1 MKNLLRMAFTFFIAC
16 SVNAQ
21 IQTPAAS
28 PAASLTQTVGLTE
41 ITMDYSRPSM
51 RGRKIFGEILP
62 YGTIWRTGA
71 NATTKFTIDKAITI
85 GGKELKAGIYSL
97 YTIPGESEWEM
108 IFYTDDS
115 DPLLTAFD
123 DSKIALRTMVESQ
136 KLPMEI
142 ETFTITIDDVTTDGA
157 TLGLM
162 WSDQYVG
169 VPFKVSTDQ
178 EVMASI
184 DSALNGPAAGD
195 YYNAAVYYLNAGKDI
210 EKSKTWMDK
219 AMSMTENPRFWQLR
233 QQSLIL
239 AKSGDKK
246 GAIKAAKASLADAE
260 TAGNA
265 DYIKMNKDS
274 LKEWGAM

>member
-1 MKNLLRMAFTFFIAC
+1 MKNFLKVAFTFFITC
-16 SVNAQ
+16 SLSAQ
-21 IQTPAAS
+21 IQTPAPS
-28 PAASLTQTVGLTE
+28 PAATLTQTVGLTE
-41 ITMDYSRPSM
+41 ISIDYSRSSM
-51 RGRKIFGEILP
+51 RDRKIFGGILP

-71 NATTKFTIDKAITI
+71 NATTKFSTDKAITI
-85 GGKELKAGIYSL
+85 GDKELKAGTYSL
-97 YTIPGESEWEM
+97 FTVPGENEWEVV
-108 IFYTDDS
+108 FYTDDS
-115 DPLLTAFD
+115 NPLPTELEE
-123 DSKIALRTMVESQ
+123 SKIALKTMAEAQ
-136 KLPMEI
+136 QLPMEI
-142 ETFTITIDDVTTDGA
+142 ETFTITIDDVTSDGA
-157 TLGLM
+157 MLGLM
-162 WSDQYVG
+162 WEDQYVG

-195 YYNAAVYYLNAGKDI
+195 YYNAAVYFLNAGKDI
-210 EKSKTWMDK
+210 EKSKMWMDK

-246 GAIKAAKASLADAE
+246 GAIKTAKASLADAE
-260 TAGNA
+260 KEGNA

>member
-1 MKNLLRMAFTFFIAC
+1 MKKFLSLALTVFITC
-16 SVNAQ
+16 SMSAQ

-28 PAASLTQTVGLTE
+28 PAASLTQTVGLTK
-41 ITMDYSRPSM
+41 ISMDYSRPSM
-51 RGRKIFGEILP
+51 RGRKIFGGILP

-71 NATTKFTIDKAITI
+71 NSTTKFSTDKAITL
-85 GGKELKAGIYSL
+85 GGKELKAGTYSL
-97 YTIPGESEWEM
+97 YTIPGENEWEV

-115 DPLLTAFD
+115 NPLLTEFD
-123 DSKIALRTMVESQ
+123 DSKIALRTMAEAQ
-136 KLPMEI
+136 QLPMNI
-142 ETFTITIDDVTTDGA
+142 ETFTITIDDVTADGA

-162 WSDQYVG
+162 WENQYVG
-169 VPFKVSTDQ
+169 VPFKVTTDK

-184 DSALNGPAAGD
+184 ESALNGPAAGD

-210 EKSKTWMDK
+210 EKSKMWMDK

-260 TAGNA
+260 KEGNA
-265 DYIKMNKDS
+265 DYIKMNQDS